1 MFRLAQVIGDGTP
14 TQIISFDANF
24 EGSMHSIYTH
34 NTIGSPATVT
44 FDVAGKS
51 VEIDI
56 PIGGAEVP
64 FRFNVPVNSVVT
76 VSAPVGV
83 TVNISYT
90 EIPVDAGA
98 ALNAAQETI
107 ALLQN
112 GTINNSTVG
121 ETTTFSSSEI
131 VTRLAQVEEAN
142 RQSSLTNI
150 IALS

>member
-1 MFRLAQVIGDGTP
+1 M
-14 TQIISFDANF
+14 
-24 EGSMHSIYTH
+24 
-34 NTIGSPATVT
+34 
-44 FDVAGKS
+44 
-51 VEIDI
+51 
-56 PIGGAEVP
+56 
-64 FRFNVPVNSVVT
+64 
-76 VSAPVGV
+76 
-83 TVNISYT
+83 
-90 EIPVDAGA
+90 DAGA